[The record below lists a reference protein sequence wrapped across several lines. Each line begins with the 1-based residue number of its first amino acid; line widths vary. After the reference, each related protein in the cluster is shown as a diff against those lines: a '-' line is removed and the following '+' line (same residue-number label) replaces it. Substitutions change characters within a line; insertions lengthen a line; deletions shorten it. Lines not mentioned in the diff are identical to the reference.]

1 MRETVPPTQSKPEDS
16 PAESPEQSKAAA
28 AAKVKIT
35 IREVAQRAG
44 VSIATVSRALNQ
56 PEKVRAKTRERILRV
71 VRETHF
77 IFDGI
82 AASMISRRS
91 WTIGLIIPTITNSI
105 YAASTQSIQHTAQAA
120 GYTVLLGVSEFS
132 PRQEA
137 DLAQRL
143 LERRV
148 DGLILTGGNHDQNL
162 IKKIQANKVPFLITW
177 KLMRG
182 KDWPSVSF
190 DNYKAARAA
199 VDFLLSLGHRR
210 IGLVCGRTDVND
222 RALDRRLAF
231 EDCLKRH
238 GLAVDPALIYERD
251 FKMEEGASAMSAM
264 LDTPEPPT
272 AVFCANDIQAIGA
285 LSLCRERGLSVPGD
299 ISIIG
304 FDDLPATSYTRPKLT
319 TIRVPAHDMGR
330 RAAEIMIASIE
341 RRVPLQSVEL
351 QTELIAR
358 ETTSPPRLRL

>member
-1 MRETVPPTQSKPEDS
+1 VLEPRSKPKKSRRKPQGD
-16 PAESPEQSKAAA
+16 PRDAG
-28 AAKVKIT
+28 AAKAKVT
-35 IREVAQRAG
+35 IREVARRAG
-44 VSIATVSRALNQ
+44 VSTATVSRALNR
-56 PEKVRAKTRERILRV
+56 PEKVRAMTRDRVLQV

-77 IFDGI
+77 VFDGI

-91 WTIGLIIPTITNSI
+91 RTIGLIIPTIMNSI
-105 YAASTQSIQHTAQAA
+105 YAASTQSIQRTAQAA

-137 DLAQRL
+137 ELAQRL
-143 LERRV
+143 LERRA
-148 DGLILTGGNHDQNL
+148 DGLILTGGNHHQGL
-162 IKKIQANKVPFLITW
+162 IEKIRTNGVPFLITW
-177 KLMRG
+177 KLMRD

-199 VDFLLSLGHRR
+199 VEFLISLGHRR
-210 IGLVCGRTDVND
+210 LGLVCGRTDIND
-222 RALDRRLAF
+222 RALDRRQAF
-231 EDCLKRH
+231 EDCLNSH
-238 GLAVDPALIYERD
+238 GLAVDPGLIYERD
-251 FKMEEGASAMSAM
+251 FEMEEGASAMSAM
-264 LDTPEPPT
+264 LDTPAPPT

-285 LSLCRERGLSVPGD
+285 LALCREKGLSVPGD

-319 TIRVPAHDMGR
+319 TVRVPAHDMGR

-341 RRVPLQSVEL
+341 RRIPLQSVEL

-358 ETTSPPRLRL
+358 ETTAPPKSRI

>member
-1 MRETVPPTQSKPEDS
+1 MPPTPSKPERT
-16 PAESPEQSKAAA
+16 PAQSKGADAAR
-28 AAKVKIT
+28 VKAT
-35 IREVAQRAG
+35 IRDVARRAG
-44 VSIATVSRALNQ
+44 VSTATVSRALNR
-56 PEKVRAKTRERILRV
+56 PEKVRAETRERVLQA

-77 IFDGI
+77 VFDGI

-91 WTIGLIIPTITNSI
+91 RTIGLIIPTITNSI

-132 PRQEA
+132 PRLEA
-137 DLAQRL
+137 DLALRL

-148 DGLILTGGNHDQNL
+148 DGLILTGGNHDQSL
-162 IKKIQANKVPFLITW
+162 IEKMQTNGVPFLITW

-190 DNYKAARAA
+190 DNYKAAWSA
-199 VDFLLSLGHRR
+199 VEFLVSLGHRR
-210 IGLVCGRTDVND
+210 LGLVCGRTDVND
-222 RALDRRLAF
+222 RALDRRQAF
-231 EDCLKRH
+231 EDCLERH

-251 FKMEEGASAMSAM
+251 FEMEEGASAMSAM

-285 LSLCRERGLSVPGD
+285 LSQCRERGLSVPGD

-304 FDDLPATSYTRPKLT
+304 FDDLPVTSYTRPKLT
-319 TIRVPAHDMGR
+319 TVRVPAHDMGR
-330 RAAEIMIASIE
+330 RAAEIMIGTIE
-341 RRVPLQSVEL
+341 RQIPLQSVEL

-358 ETTSPPRLRL
+358 ETTAPPRSRR

>member
-1 MRETVPPTQSKPEDS
+1 MPPATSKPENPPD
-16 PAESPEQSKAAA
+16 QSKGTDAAR
-28 AAKVKIT
+28 VKAT
-35 IREVAQRAG
+35 IREVARRAG
-44 VSIATVSRALNQ
+44 VSTATVSRALNR
-56 PEKVRAKTRERILRV
+56 PEKVRPETRERVLQA

-77 IFDGI
+77 VFDGI

-91 WTIGLIIPTITNSI
+91 RTIGLIIPTITNSI

-132 PRQEA
+132 PRMEA

-148 DGLILTGGNHDQNL
+148 DGLILTGGNHDQSL
-162 IKKIQANKVPFLITW
+162 IEKMQTNGVPFLITW
-177 KLMRG
+177 KLMRA

-190 DNYKAARAA
+190 DNYKAAWSA
-199 VDFLLSLGHRR
+199 VEFLVSLGHRR
-210 IGLVCGRTDVND
+210 VGLICGRTDVND
-222 RALDRRLAF
+222 RALDRRQAF

-238 GLAVDPALIYERD
+238 GLAVDPSLIYERD
-251 FKMEEGASAMSAM
+251 FEMEEGASAMSAM

-285 LSLCRERGLSVPGD
+285 LSQCRERGLSVPGD

-304 FDDLPATSYTRPKLT
+304 FDDLPVTSYTRPKLT
-319 TIRVPAHDMGR
+319 TVRVPAHDMGR

-341 RRVPLQSVEL
+341 RQIPLQSVEL
-351 QTELIAR
+351 NTELIAR
-358 ETTSPPRLRL
+358 ETTAPPRFRR